1 MLKNLLMRV
10 KEMQKANWKPN
21 IKKTKIMASGPITT
35 RQIEREKVEALLLD
49 EVFAKHKDLNAI
61 IQLLT
66 S

>member
-10 KEMQKANWKPN
+10 KEMQKASWKLN
-21 IKKTKIMASGPITT
+21 IKKTKIMPSGPTT
-35 RQIEREKVEALLLD
+35 IWQIEREKVEALLLD
-49 EVFAKHKDLNAI
+49 EVFAKHKDLNAT

>member
-1 MLKNLLMRV
+1 
-10 KEMQKANWKPN
+10 
-21 IKKTKIMASGPITT
+21 MATGPITT